1 VGRSVYTGTGRT
13 AEEIMMDEI
22 AAALHRDPVQFRL
35 DTLKEEKAKAC
46 LRWVRDTGSWGRSMV
61 AGTAQGVA
69 VNTEHR
75 SAVACLVEIDLR
87 GTEPRVTKAVL
98 AFDAGIPM
106 NPSGLEQQMLGG
118 LNDGISATSRAGLV
132 RPAWRPR
139 PAPSPTRTRGP
150 PTPTRAT
157 SRSTTKGARP
167 CLPTR
172 SPSTGSR

>member
-1 VGRSVYTGTGRT
+1 
-13 AEEIMMDEI
+13 
-22 AAALHRDPVQFRL
+22 
-35 DTLKEEKAKAC
+35 
-46 LRWVRDTGSWGRSMV
+46 MV

-118 LNDGISATSRAGLV
+118 LNDGISTILRASIHIDNGAVRESSFSDYKYARQANWPTVVQLHVFPGQNGNEPGGAGETSVAAAAGAV
-132 RPAWRPR
+132 AN
-139 PAPSPTRTRGP
+139 AYA
-150 PTPTRAT
+150 RAT
-157 SRSTTKGARP
+157 HTHPRNFP
-167 CLPTR
+167 INH
-172 SPSTGSR
+172 